1 MQEALSVELQPTT
14 GKTKVEH
21 YKWLMTGEPGEL
33 LYLNKNI
40 LEIDH
45 SYQRNAKNARVL
57 KLARRW
63 NWLSCGVLTVAK
75 RSGRYYVVDG
85 QHRLMAALKR
95 ADIDQLPCLVF
106 ESSEMREEAV
116 AFRDANKERRPIN
129 SFEQWNADLVA
140 QDEPT
145 EFANMLIMSSGRS
158 IGESSGPTTVRC
170 LSAMV
175 SAARS
180 TRAELIRV
188 WPLVVQVCHGNAL
201 HERVFGALMYL
212 ECNLS
217 EGHSVAD
224 KRWRDKIL
232 RIGYQGLLD
241 AAQSAASFY
250 AKGGPKVWAIGV
262 MKELNKGSR
271 RHTLSML
278 RDRGDF

>member
-1 MQEALSVELQPTT
+1 MPTRSAVLST
-14 GKTKVEH
+14 
-21 YKWLMTGEPGEL
+21 
-33 LYLNKNI
+33 
-40 LEIDH
+40 
-45 SYQRNAKNARVL
+45 R
-57 KLARRW
+57 
-63 NWLSCGVLTVAK
+63 
-75 RSGRYYVVDG
+75 
-85 QHRLMAALKR
+85 
-95 ADIDQLPCLVF
+95 
-106 ESSEMREEAV
+106 
-116 AFRDANKERRPIN
+116 
-129 SFEQWNADLVA
+129 FEQWNADLVA

-217 EGHSVAD
+217 EGHALQINAGATRFCGLAIMIAGCSTERSVV
-224 KRWRDKIL
+224 L
-232 RIGYQGLLD
+232 R
-241 AAQSAASFY
+241 
-250 AKGGPKVWAIGV
+250 KGGPKVWAIGV

-278 RDRGDF
+278 RDRGDFNSA

>member
-1 MQEALSVELQPTT
+1 MCRCRWSANDNQLIPLTEIEHARSIERRTATDNRKDKGTALQVAND
-14 GKTKVEH
+14 
-21 YKWLMTGEPGEL
+21 GEPGEL

-129 SFEQWNADLVA
+129 SF
-140 QDEPT
+140 
-145 EFANMLIMSSGRS
+145 
-158 IGESSGPTTVRC
+158 
-170 LSAMV
+170 
-175 SAARS
+175 
-180 TRAELIRV
+180 
-188 WPLVVQVCHGNAL
+188 
-201 HERVFGALMYL
+201 
-212 ECNLS
+212 
-217 EGHSVAD
+217 
-224 KRWRDKIL
+224 
-232 RIGYQGLLD
+232 
-241 AAQSAASFY
+241 
-250 AKGGPKVWAIGV
+250 
-262 MKELNKGSR
+262 
-271 RHTLSML
+271 
-278 RDRGDF
+278 